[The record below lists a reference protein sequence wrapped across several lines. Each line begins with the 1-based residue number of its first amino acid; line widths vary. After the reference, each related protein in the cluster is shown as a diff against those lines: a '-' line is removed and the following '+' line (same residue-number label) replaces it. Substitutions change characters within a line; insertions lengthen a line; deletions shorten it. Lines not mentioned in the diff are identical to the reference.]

1 MRRSAFTLIEL
12 LVIVA
17 VIGIMTT
24 GAILA
29 VAAGQKAVRVK
40 GATRDVFAAIRQA
53 RSVALVTQKPV
64 IVNYA
69 TTVEDGEPRA
79 VVEIV
84 SAKLMDTQTDRSSIQ
99 TITGY
104 PLKGAAAEP
113 VPEKPAKAGGD
124 EKKEGAGDGGEGKSV
139 EDILFAPVDSEVV
152 TGMRLKVLRGDE
164 YLESRADER
173 PKSKVSVF
181 SNVDYLIGRYKDAK
195 AEADKEKKAA
205 QPEAKGED
213 AAKAPGEDVG
223 EPVSIV
229 WETNGRVEPHKVWVY
244 PDGARPEDGLCIK
257 VDAFGGAKV
266 LSGDGREE

>member
-40 GATRDVFAAIRQA
+40 GATRDVYAAIRQA
-53 RSVALVTQKPV
+53 RSIALVTQKPA
-64 IVNYA
+64 IVNYS
-69 TTVEDGEPRA
+69 TVMEDGEPRA

-84 SAKLMDTQTDRSSIQ
+84 SAKLMDTQSDRSNVQ
-99 TITGY
+99 TITGG
-104 PLKGAAAEP
+104 PLKDFAASERDAPAVPSGEAE
-113 VPEKPAKAGGD
+113 
-124 EKKEGAGDGGEGKSV
+124 DGGGKSV
-139 EDILFAPVDSEVV
+139 EDILFAPVDAEVV
-152 TGMRLKVLRGDE
+152 RGVRLKVLHGDE
-164 YLESRADER
+164 CLETVAEDR
-173 PKSKVSVF
+173 PKPKISVF
-181 SNVDYLIGRYKDAK
+181 SNVDYLLGRYKDAK
-195 AEADKEKKAA
+195 TEEKKGQPAAESKPEGDA
-205 QPEAKGED
+205 QPPED
-213 AAKAPGEDVG
+213 GG

-244 PDGARPEDGLCIK
+244 PDGARPEEGQCIS

>member
-53 RSVALVTQKPV
+53 RSVALVTQKPA
-64 IVNYA
+64 IVNYS
-69 TTVEDGEPRA
+69 TVVEDGEPRA

-84 SAKLMDTQTDRSSIQ
+84 SAKLMDTQGDRSKVQ
-99 TITGY
+99 TITGH
-104 PLKGAAAEP
+104 PLKGAAAAA
-113 VPEKPAKAGGD
+113 PEKPEKPSGD
-124 EKKEGAGDGGEGKSV
+124 EAAPDAAGGGEGKSV
-139 EDILFAPVDSEVV
+139 EDILFDPVNAEVV
-152 TGMRLKVLRGDE
+152 RGVRLKVLHGDE
-164 YLESRADER
+164 QLGVAAEDR
-173 PKSKVSVF
+173 PKPKVSVF
-181 SNVDYLIGRYKDAK
+181 SNVDYLLGRYKDAK
-195 AEADKEKKAA
+195 TEEKKAQA
-205 QPEAKGED
+205 AAEPKQEGDAPPPEEGD
-213 AAKAPGEDVG
+213 

-244 PDGARPEDGLCIK
+244 PDGSRPEDGLCIK

-266 LSGDGREE
+266 VSGDGRDE

>member
-17 VIGIMTT
+17 VVGIMTT

-64 IVNYA
+64 IVNYS
-69 TTVEDGEPRA
+69 TTVEDGEPRT

-84 SAKLMDTQTDRSSIQ
+84 SAKLMDTQTDRSKIQ

-104 PLKGAAAEP
+104 PLKGAAAAPE
-113 VPEKPAKAGGD
+113 PEKSAKPSAEEAD
-124 EKKEGAGDGGEGKSV
+124 AAAAAGGEGKSV
-139 EDILFAPVDSEVV
+139 EDILFAPVNAEVV
-152 TGMRLKVLRGDE
+152 RGVRLKVLHGDE
-164 YLESRADER
+164 YLEARTEDR
-173 PKSKVSVF
+173 PKPKISVF
-181 SNVDYLIGRYKDAK
+181 SNVDYLLGRYKDAK
-195 AEADKEKKAA
+195 AEEKKSAA
-205 QPEAKGED
+205 TESKPEGE
-213 AAKAPGEDVG
+213 ASPPEEGG

-244 PDGARPEDGLCIK
+244 PDGAHPEDGLCIS